1 MDAHPI
7 HQLLED
13 NMPKLKGFDPSPDPI
28 KVTIFHTNDMHGR
41 LEAMA
46 RLSHFARRLRAQA
59 EQSGHKV
66 LFWDA
71 GDAADRRIQISSIT
85 KGAAFMTVM
94 NAMGYQ
100 LQTMGNAIALP
111 YGPQAIEAVAARAN
125 FPILAANL
133 RDGKGPLV
141 PGVKEYVIQTL
152 PGGFQYGVI
161 GLTAPWGDIYQV
173 FDLHLPDF
181 IEVAKT
187 LVKKIRRG
195 GVNIVIILSHLGL
208 EDDRRLATAVKGIDL
223 IIGAHSHYLLH
234 TGEYR
239 NGALITQAGEYAQ
252 HLGRVDMAIDPTSG
266 QIRDC
271 QARVLRIPV
280 DEPPDPIVM
289 EAIQTAEEETQQVM
303 AQPFGQLQAA
313 LEIDHYAECKMGNL
327 AADILRVR
335 LNADIGMVAS
345 GQFHHGLPA
354 GEVTLGDLDKACF
367 SSANPCLTIV
377 TGAQIS
383 AALERGLDPELYK
396 HMLHSF
402 RGTPVGIPQISGMQ
416 VWYDPNQEYGARVV
430 QVLVGDE
437 PLHPDQT
444 YRLAHTDAETMEE
457 WGYLELNENQPS
469 DHEVPTILREAIA
482 EYLSQNSPVPAP
494 SLGRY
499 QASSEAGK

>member
-1 MDAHPI
+1 M
-7 HQLLED
+7 LR
-13 NMPKLKGFDPSPDPI
+13 LKGFDPPPEPL

-46 RLSHFARRLRAQA
+46 RLSHFTRRLRAQA
-59 EQSGHKV
+59 EDSGNKV

-94 NAMGYQ
+94 NAMDYQ

-111 YGPQAIEAVAARAN
+111 YGPQAIEAVAARAK
-125 FPILAANL
+125 FPILAANF
-133 RDGKGPLV
+133 RNGKGPLE

-181 IEVAKT
+181 IEVAKS
-187 LVKKIRRG
+187 LVKKIRRS
-195 GVNIVIILSHLGL
+195 GVKIVIVLSHLGL
-208 EDDRRLATAVKGIDL
+208 EDDRRLASEVKGIDL
-223 IIGAHSHYLLH
+223 IIGAHSHHLLH

-239 NGALITQAGEYAQ
+239 NGVLITQAGEYAQ
-252 HLGRVDMAIDPTSG
+252 HLGRVDLIIDPASG

-271 QARVLRIPV
+271 QARVLAIPV
-280 DEPPDPIVM
+280 DEPSDPTVQ
-289 EAIQTAEEETQQVM
+289 EAIQLAEQETQQVM
-303 AQPFGQLQAA
+303 SQPIGRLQAA
-313 LEIDHYAECKMGNL
+313 LDIDHYAECGIGNL
-327 AADILRVR
+327 AADILRLR
-335 LNADIGMVAS
+335 LNADVGMVAS

-354 GEVTLGDLDKACF
+354 GEVSVGELDKACF

-377 TGAQIS
+377 SGTQIT
-383 AALERGLDPELYK
+383 AALERGLNPEHYK
-396 HMLHSF
+396 HMLPSF
-402 RGTPVGIPQISGMQ
+402 RGTPVGIPQISGIQ
-416 VWYDPNQEYGARVV
+416 VWYDPNQEHGSRVK

-437 PLHPDQT
+437 PLHPDRT
-444 YRLAHTDAETMEE
+444 YSIAHTDAETMRE
-457 WGYLELNENQPS
+457 WGYLELAENQPS

-482 EYLSQNSPVPAP
+482 EYISENSPTPP
-494 SLGRY
+494 PDIGRY
-499 QASSEAGK
+499 RVSSEDEK

>member
-1 MDAHPI
+1 M
-7 HQLLED
+7 L
-13 NMPKLKGFDPSPDPI
+13 KLKGFDPHPTPLNIS
-28 KVTIFHTNDMHGR
+28 IFHTNDMHGR

-46 RLSHFARRLRAQA
+46 RLSHFSRRLRTQA
-59 EQSGHKV
+59 ENSGHKV

-85 KGAAFMTVM
+85 KGAAFMMVM
-94 NAMGYQ
+94 NAMDYQ

-111 YGPQAIEAVAARAN
+111 YGPQALEAVAERAN
-125 FPILAANL
+125 FPILAANF
-133 RDGKGPLV
+133 RDTQGPLL

-187 LVKKIRRG
+187 LVKKIRRS
-195 GVNIVIILSHLGL
+195 GVNIVIVLSHLGL
-208 EDDRRLATAVKGIDL
+208 EDDRRLANEVKGIDL
-223 IIGAHSHYLLH
+223 IIGAHSHHLLH

-252 HLGRVDMAIDPTSG
+252 HLGRVDLSIDQTSG

-271 QARVLRIPV
+271 QARVLAIPI
-280 DEPPDPIVM
+280 DEPPDPLVL
-289 EAIQTAEEETQQVM
+289 EAIQFAEQETQQVM
-303 AQPFGQLQAA
+303 AEPIGQLQAA
-313 LEIDHYAECKMGNL
+313 MDVDHYAECEIGNL

-377 TGAQIS
+377 SGAQIS
-383 AALERGLDPELYK
+383 AALERGLNPEFYK

-402 RGTPVGIPQISGMQ
+402 RGSPVGIPQISGIQ
-416 VWYDPNQEYGARVV
+416 VWYDPNQEFGSRVG
-430 QVLVGDE
+430 QVLVGNETLQHDR
-437 PLHPDQT
+437 T
-444 YRLAHTDAETMEE
+444 YRLAHTDAETMGE
-457 WGYLELNENQPS
+457 WGYLELTENQPS

-494 SLGRY
+494 DLERY
-499 QASSEAGK
+499 QVYSEDDK

>member
-1 MDAHPI
+1 
-7 HQLLED
+7 
-13 NMPKLKGFDPSPDPI
+13 MPKLKGFDPHPDPI

-46 RLSHFARRLRAQA
+46 RLSHFTRTLRTQA
-59 EQSGHKV
+59 EQFGHKV

-85 KGAAFMTVM
+85 KGTAFMTVM
-94 NAMGYQ
+94 NAMDYQ

-141 PGVKEYVIQTL
+141 PGVNEYVIQTL
-152 PGGFQYGVI
+152 AGGFQYGVI

-181 IEVAKT
+181 IEVARS
-187 LVKKIRRG
+187 LVRKIRRS
-195 GVNIVIILSHLGL
+195 GVNIVIVLSHLGI
-208 EDDRRLATAVKGIDL
+208 EDDRRLATEVKGIDL
-223 IIGAHSHYLLH
+223 IIGAHSHHLLH

-239 NGALITQAGEYAQ
+239 NGVLITQAGEYAQ
-252 HLGRVDMAIDPTSG
+252 HLGRVDMVIDSTSG

-271 QARVLRIPV
+271 QARVLAIPV
-280 DEPPDPIVM
+280 DESPDPIVL
-289 EAIQTAEEETQQVM
+289 EAIQIAEQETQQVM
-303 AQPFGQLQAA
+303 ARPIGQLHS
-313 LEIDHYAECKMGNL
+313 EMDVDHYAECGIGSL

-367 SSANPCLTIV
+367 SSANPCLTV
-377 TGAQIS
+377 VSGAQIS

-416 VWYDPNQEYGARVV
+416 VCYDPNQEYGARVR

-437 PLHPDQT
+437 PLQSDQT
-444 YRLAHTDAETMEE
+444 YRLAHTDAETMGE
-457 WGYLELNENQPS
+457 WGYLELAENQTS
-469 DHEVPTILREAIA
+469 EHEVPTILREAIA
-482 EYLSQNSPVPAP
+482 EYISQNSPVFTPEI
-494 SLGRY
+494 GRY
-499 QASSEAGK
+499 QVSSDDDSR